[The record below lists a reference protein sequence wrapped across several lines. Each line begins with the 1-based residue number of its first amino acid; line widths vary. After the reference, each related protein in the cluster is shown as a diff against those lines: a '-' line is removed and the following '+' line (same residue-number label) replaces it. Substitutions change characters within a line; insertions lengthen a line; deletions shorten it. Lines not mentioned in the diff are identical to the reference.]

1 MEYNQSTV
9 NYWKAFVLPYTFA
22 LEELK
27 TKFEIMNREA
37 QFLEDYNPFEHIKTR
52 LKQPESII
60 KKLERKNLLPTVE
73 NAQTHLQDII
83 GIRIT
88 CCFVEDI
95 YHLKEVIQ
103 KREDMEIIE
112 VKDYI
117 ANPNQNGYK
126 SLHMIIKYP
135 LSLNSGTK
143 EVFAE
148 IQLRTLAMDFWASL
162 EHKLYY
168 KYEGKIPEYLKDE
181 LHDAAMKAEDLDN
194 KMATI
199 RQDIDDIEAC
209 SDQIMLPL

>member
-1 MEYNQSTV
+1 
-9 NYWKAFVLPYTFA
+9 
-22 LEELK
+22 
-27 TKFEIMNREA
+27 
-37 QFLEDYNPFEHIKTR
+37 
-52 LKQPESII
+52 
-60 KKLERKNLLPTVE
+60 
-73 NAQTHLQDII
+73 
-83 GIRIT
+83 
-88 CCFVEDI
+88 
-95 YHLKEVIQ
+95 
-103 KREDMEIIE
+103 MEIIE

-117 ANPNQNGYK
+117 ANPKQNGYK

-199 RQDIDDIEAC
+199 RQDIDDIEHA
-209 SDQIMLPL
+209 QIKLCYHYKKVLANENLFALFTESFTLFLLYRANLFNFPAILFFPSAYCTFF

>member
-1 MEYNQSTV
+1 
-9 NYWKAFVLPYTFA
+9 
-22 LEELK
+22 
-27 TKFEIMNREA
+27 
-37 QFLEDYNPFEHIKTR
+37 
-52 LKQPESII
+52 
-60 KKLERKNLLPTVE
+60 
-73 NAQTHLQDII
+73 
-83 GIRIT
+83 
-88 CCFVEDI
+88 
-95 YHLKEVIQ
+95 
-103 KREDMEIIE
+103 
-112 VKDYI
+112 
-117 ANPNQNGYK
+117 
-126 SLHMIIKYP
+126 MIIKYP

-209 SDQIMLPL
+209 SRSNYVTTIKKVLANENLFALFTESFTLFLLYRANLFNFPAILFFPSAYCTFF

>member
-1 MEYNQSTV
+1 
-9 NYWKAFVLPYTFA
+9 
-22 LEELK
+22 
-27 TKFEIMNREA
+27 
-37 QFLEDYNPFEHIKTR
+37 
-52 LKQPESII
+52 
-60 KKLERKNLLPTVE
+60 
-73 NAQTHLQDII
+73 
-83 GIRIT
+83 
-88 CCFVEDI
+88 
-95 YHLKEVIQ
+95 
-103 KREDMEIIE
+103 MEIIE

-117 ANPNQNGYK
+117 ANPKQNGYK

-199 RQDIDDIEAC
+199 RQDIDDIGHA
-209 SDQIMLPL
+209 QIKLCYHYKKVLANENLFALLRKVSLYFFSIVRTSSIFQPSSSFPSAYCTFF